1 MTKNTLMSIGK
12 TLELLISVSL
22 IILIVTGCVSQQ
34 EIRAKQ
40 SVDRASS
47 AYVQAKA
54 NPKVEANAP
63 TLLTEAGR
71 LLQEAKDARSYREME
86 RLGYLSEK
94 KTQIAVTA
102 AEGKEFEKAREALKK
117 EEADLLNQKRLLGAT
132 VQAQSAQAEAE
143 QARRAAAA
151 EASTAEK
158 AKKEA
163 EASQARALSEAEKAE
178 RSKKEAEQAR
188 LQSREEAE
196 KAEQARL
203 QSREE
208 AEKAEK
214 ARRETEQAK
223 AEIDQFLK
231 DLSDLQGKMTERGIV
246 LTMGDVLFSSGKADL
261 SAGAVRNLD
270 KITGFLQKHPD
281 RNLLIE
287 GHTDSIGSDEFNQ
300 ALSQKRADAV
310 KEALVGKGVV
320 PDRIVTKGYGKQF
333 PMAGN
338 DTESGRQM
346 NRRVEV
352 VILNEGVKPETVLR

>member
-1 MTKNTLMSIGK
+1 MTKNTSMSIGK

-22 IILIVTGCVSQQ
+22 IILIITGCASLQ
-34 EIRAKQ
+34 ETRAKQ
-40 SVDRASS
+40 TVDRASS

-63 TLLTEAGR
+63 APLAEAGG

-102 AEGKEFEKAREALKK
+102 AEGKELEKTREALKK

-196 KAEQARL
+196 KAE
-203 QSREE
+203 
-208 AEKAEK
+208 K

-246 LTMGDVLFSSGKADL
+246 LTMGDVLFSFGKADL

-270 KITGFLQKHPD
+270 KITGFLEKHPD

-287 GHTDSIGSDEFNQ
+287 GHTDSVGSDEYNQ

-310 KEALVGKGVV
+310 KEALVGKGIS
-320 PDRIVTKGYGKQF
+320 PDRIVTKGYGKKF
-333 PMAGN
+333 PVAGN
-338 DTESGRQM
+338 DTESGRQL

-352 VILNEGVKPETVLR
+352 VILNEGVKPEAVLR

>member
-12 TLELLISVSL
+12 TFELLISVSL
-22 IILIVTGCVSQQ
+22 IILIVTGCASQQ

-63 TLLTEAGR
+63 TPLAEAGG

-102 AEGKEFEKAREALKK
+102 AEGKELEKAREALKK

-188 LQSREEAE
+188 LQSREEAD
-196 KAEQARL
+196 
-203 QSREE
+203 
-208 AEKAEK
+208 KAEK

-246 LTMGDVLFSSGKADL
+246 LTMGDVLFSFGKADL

-270 KITGFLQKHPD
+270 KITGFLEKHPD

-310 KEALVGKGVV
+310 KEALVGKGIV
-320 PDRIVTKGYGKQF
+320 PDRIATKGYGKKF
-333 PMAGN
+333 PVAGN

-352 VILNEGVKPETVLR
+352 VILNEGVKPEAVLR

>member
-1 MTKNTLMSIGK
+1 MTKNTLTSTGK
-12 TLELLISVSL
+12 SLELFILVSA

-34 EIRAKQ
+34 EIRGKQ
-40 SVDRASS
+40 AVDRASS

-63 TLLTEAGR
+63 TPLKEAGG
-71 LLQEAKDARSYREME
+71 LLEEARQARGFREME

-94 KTQIAVTA
+94 KTQMAVA
-102 AEGKEFEKAREALKK
+102 ISEGKEFEKERQALKK
-117 EEADLLNQKRLLGAT
+117 EETDLFNQKRVLEAT
-132 VQAQSAQAEAE
+132 VQAQSAKAEAE

-163 EASQARALSEAEKAE
+163 EASRASALSEAEKAE
-178 RSKKEAEQAR
+178 RSKKEAE
-188 LQSREEAE
+188 L
-196 KAEQARL
+196 ARL

-214 ARRETEQAK
+214 ARREAEAKAREAEKAK

-231 DLSDLQGKMTERGIV
+231 DLSDLEGKMTERGIV
-246 LTMGDVLFSSGKADL
+246 LTMGDVLFSFGKADL

-270 KITGFLQKHPD
+270 KITGFLEKHPD

-287 GHTDSIGSDEFNQ
+287 GHTDSIGSDEYNQ

-310 KEALVGKGVV
+310 KEALVGKGVS
-320 PDRIVTKGYGKQF
+320 PDRVVTKGYGKQF
-333 PMAGN
+333 PVAGN

-352 VILNEGVKPETVLR
+352 VILNEGVKPEAVLR

>member
-1 MTKNTLMSIGK
+1 MTKNTWMSIRNR
-12 TLELLISVSL
+12 LEWVIPVSL
-22 IILIVTGCVSQQ
+22 ILLIVAGCASQQ

-40 SVDRASS
+40 TLDRAGS
-47 AYVQAKA
+47 AYAQAKA

-63 TLLTEAGR
+63 TPLTEAGG

-102 AEGKEFEKAREALKK
+102 AEGKELEKAREALKK

-188 LQSREEAE
+188 LQSREEAD
-196 KAEQARL
+196 
-203 QSREE
+203 
-208 AEKAEK
+208 KAEK

-246 LTMGDVLFSSGKADL
+246 LTMGDVLFSFGKADL

-270 KITGFLQKHPD
+270 KITGFLEKHPD

-310 KEALVGKGVV
+310 KEALVGKGIV
-320 PDRIVTKGYGKQF
+320 PDRIATKGYGKQF
-333 PMAGN
+333 PVAGN

-352 VILNEGVKPETVLR
+352 VILNEGVKPEAVLR

>member
-1 MTKNTLMSIGK
+1 MTKNTLTSIGK

-22 IILIVTGCVSQQ
+22 IILIGTGCASLQ
-34 EIRAKQ
+34 ESRAKQ

-63 TLLTEAGR
+63 TPLTEAGG
-71 LLQEAKDARSYREME
+71 LLEEARQARSFREME

-94 KTQIAVTA
+94 KTQMAVTIS
-102 AEGKEFEKAREALKK
+102 EGKELEKERQALKK
-117 EEADLLNQKRLLGAT
+117 EETDLFNQKRVLEAT
-132 VQAQSAQAEAE
+132 VQAQSAKADAE

-163 EASQARALSEAEKAE
+163 EESRARALSEAEKAE

-188 LQSREEAE
+188 LQSREEA
-196 KAEQARL
+196 A
-203 QSREE
+203 
-208 AEKAEK
+208 KAEK
-214 ARRETEQAK
+214 ARMEAEQSK

-246 LTMGDVLFSSGKADL
+246 LTMGDVLFSFGKADL

-270 KITGFLQKHPD
+270 KITGFLEKHPD

-310 KEALVGKGVV
+310 KEALVGKGIG
-320 PDRIVTKGYGKQF
+320 PDRIVTKGYGKKF
-333 PMAGN
+333 PVAGN
-338 DTESGRQM
+338 DTESGRQL

-352 VILNEGVKPETVLR
+352 VILNEGVKPEAVLR

>member
-1 MTKNTLMSIGK
+1 
-12 TLELLISVSL
+12 
-22 IILIVTGCVSQQ
+22 
-34 EIRAKQ
+34 
-40 SVDRASS
+40 
-47 AYVQAKA
+47 
-54 NPKVEANAP
+54 
-63 TLLTEAGR
+63 
-71 LLQEAKDARSYREME
+71 ME

-178 RSKKEAEQAR
+178 RSKKE
-188 LQSREEAE
+188 
-196 KAEQARL
+196 AEQARL

>member
-1 MTKNTLMSIGK
+1 MTKHTLTSIGK
-12 TLELLISVSL
+12 NLELFISVSL
-22 IILIVTGCVSQQ
+22 ILLIVTGCVSMQ
-34 EIRAKQ
+34 EVRAKK

-63 TLLTEAGR
+63 TPLTEAGG

-102 AEGKEFEKAREALKK
+102 AEGKELEKAREALKK

-196 KAEQARL
+196 KAE
-203 QSREE
+203 
-208 AEKAEK
+208 K

-246 LTMGDVLFSSGKADL
+246 LTMGDVLFSFGKADL

-270 KITGFLQKHPD
+270 KITGFLEKHPD

-287 GHTDSIGSDEFNQ
+287 GHTDSIGSDEYNQ

-310 KEALVGKGVV
+310 KEALVGKGIV
-320 PDRIVTKGYGKQF
+320 PDRIVTKGYGKKF
-333 PMAGN
+333 PVAGN

-352 VILNEGVKPETVLR
+352 VILNEGVKPEAVLR

>member
-1 MTKNTLMSIGK
+1 MTKNTLMSIRK

-22 IILIVTGCVSQQ
+22 IILIVTGCASQQ
-34 EIRAKQ
+34 EIRGKQ

-63 TLLTEAGR
+63 TVLAEAGG

-94 KTQIAVTA
+94 KTQIAVAA
-102 AEGKEFEKAREALKK
+102 AEGKEFEKERQALKK
-117 EEADLLNQKRLLGAT
+117 EEADLVNQKRLLGAT

-196 KAEQARL
+196 KAE
-203 QSREE
+203 
-208 AEKAEK
+208 K

-246 LTMGDVLFSSGKADL
+246 LTMGDVLFSFGKADL

-270 KITGFLQKHPD
+270 KITGFLEKHPD

-310 KEALVGKGVV
+310 KEALVGKGIV
-320 PDRIVTKGYGKQF
+320 PDRIATKGYGKQF
-333 PMAGN
+333 PVAGN

>member
-22 IILIVTGCVSQQ
+22 IILIVTGCASQQ
-34 EIRAKQ
+34 EIRGKQ

-63 TLLTEAGR
+63 TLLTEAGG

-94 KTQIAVTA
+94 KTQIAVAA

-178 RSKKEAEQAR
+178 RSKKE
-188 LQSREEAE
+188 
-196 KAEQARL
+196 AEQARL

>member
-12 TLELLISVSL
+12 TFELLISVSL
-22 IILIVTGCVSQQ
+22 IILIVTGCASQQ

-63 TLLTEAGR
+63 TPLAEAGG

-102 AEGKEFEKAREALKK
+102 AEGKELEKAREALKK

-196 KAEQARL
+196 KAE
-203 QSREE
+203 
-208 AEKAEK
+208 K

-246 LTMGDVLFSSGKADL
+246 LTMGDVLFSFGKADL

-270 KITGFLQKHPD
+270 KITGFLEKHPD

-310 KEALVGKGVV
+310 KEALVGKGIV
-320 PDRIVTKGYGKQF
+320 PDRIATKGYGKQF
-333 PMAGN
+333 PVAGN

-352 VILNEGVKPETVLR
+352 VILNEGVKPEAVLR

>member
-12 TLELLISVSL
+12 TFELLISVSL
-22 IILIVTGCVSQQ
+22 IILIVTGCASQQ

-63 TLLTEAGR
+63 TPLAEAGG

-102 AEGKEFEKAREALKK
+102 AEGKELEKAREALKK

-151 EASTAEK
+151 EALTAEK

-163 EASQARALSEAEKAE
+163 EASRASALSEAEKAE
-178 RSKKEAEQAR
+178 RSKKE
-188 LQSREEAE
+188 
-196 KAEQARL
+196 AEQARL

-246 LTMGDVLFSSGKADL
+246 LTMGDVLFSFGKADL

-270 KITGFLQKHPD
+270 KITGFLEKHPD

-310 KEALVGKGVV
+310 KEALVGKGIV
-320 PDRIVTKGYGKQF
+320 PDRIATKGYGKQF
-333 PMAGN
+333 PVAGN

-352 VILNEGVKPETVLR
+352 VILNEGVKPEAVLR